1 MLALNLG
8 GRSYPWF
15 SAPIFILFAIA
26 LGVGAAFVLRLVT
39 APEPLIPI
47 AILVNP
53 IVRWTVVANA
63 FGWGSIV
70 GLNIFLPM
78 YLQSVIGLSPTQA
91 GLSLMLM
98 VSLNTSAGLAGQ
110 VLGRV
115 ARYKLLPMA
124 MLVIAVGSVAMLALW
139 AERMTIWSFEALL
152 FLIGAGFGPTPSLTT
167 VAMQNAVSPHQLGI
181 GVGSMNFSRNLFATM
196 LIALLGAIV
205 VGATGT
211 IEPASPG
218 EFGGALSPAAEQAAT
233 AFSRVFFTVAACLAI
248 SLMALVR
255 IEERP
260 LRGSVA

>member
-1 MLALNLG
+1 M
-8 GRSYPWF
+8 
-15 SAPIFILFAIA
+15 A
-26 LGVGAAFVLRLVT
+26 LGRHSSCGLSPR
-39 APEPLIPI
+39 PKPLIPI
-47 AILVNP
+47 VILVNP
-53 IVRWTVVANA
+53 IVHWTVIANA

-78 YLQSVIGLSPTQA
+78 YLQTVIGLSPTQA
-91 GLSLMLM
+91 GLSLMVLM
-98 VSLNTSAGLAGQ
+98 VSLNASTGLAGQ

-181 GVGSMNFSRNLFATM
+181 AVGSMNFSRNLFATI
-196 LIALLGAIV
+196 LIAFLGAIV

-218 EFGGALSPAAEQAAT
+218 GFGGALSPAAEQAAV
-233 AFSRVFFTVAACLAI
+233 AFSRAFFIVAACLAI
-248 SLMALVR
+248 SLMALAR
-255 IEERP
+255 LEERP